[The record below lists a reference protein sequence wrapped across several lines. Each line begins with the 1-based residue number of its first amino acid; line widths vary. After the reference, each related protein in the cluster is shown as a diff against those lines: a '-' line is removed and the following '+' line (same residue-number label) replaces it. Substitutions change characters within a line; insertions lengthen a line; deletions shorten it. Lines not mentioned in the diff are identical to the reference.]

1 MTLVEIL
8 ISSALISIVI
18 GSVYLVYI
26 TMLNTFSKGELKAD
40 LQQNARVGLA
50 KMTQEM
56 RMAGFDPTGAMPL
69 VTTPPKAAIRAAM
82 AGCFSFLADVEGK
95 NDTGQITY
103 KLDVTT
109 PPKAAIRAAMAG
121 CFSFLADVEG
131 KNDTGQITY
140 KLDVTTVKRQQQPWK
155 TSPKEFSG
163 GLGAQPL
170 TESVGV
176 LAFTYYDADNRILVP
191 QKRQTTQACPP
202 DPGAVMIEREILTF
216 EEMRRIR
223 RVAITLK
230 TQGSRPGVTA
240 ESFTLTSD
248 VQLRN
253 L

>member
-8 ISSALISIVI
+8 ISSALISLVI

-69 VTTPPKAAIRAAM
+69 VTPPPKAAIRAAT
-82 AGCFSFLADVEGK
+82 ARCFSFLADVEGK
-95 NDTGQITY
+95 DDTSQITY
-103 KLDVTT
+103 KLDATT
-109 PPKAAIRAAMAG
+109 LR
-121 CFSFLADVEG
+121 
-131 KNDTGQITY
+131 
-140 KLDVTTVKRQQQPWK
+140 RQQQTWK
-155 TSPKEFSG
+155 VKDKEFSG

-170 TESVGV
+170 TEFVSV

>member
-8 ISSALISIVI
+8 ISTALISIVF
-18 GSVYLVYI
+18 GSVYMVYI

-56 RMAGFDPTGAMPL
+56 RMAGYDPTGAIPL
-69 VTTPPKAAIRAAM
+69 VTPPPKAAIRAAT

-95 NDTGQITY
+95 NDTSQITY
-103 KLDVTT
+103 GLE
-109 PPKAAIRAAMAG
+109 
-121 CFSFLADVEG
+121 SS
-131 KNDTGQITY
+131 KNT
-140 KLDVTTVKRQQQPWK
+140 LRRQQNSWAAS
-155 TSPKEFSG
+155 TKEFSLG
-163 GLGAQPL
+163 GGAQPF
-170 TESVGV
+170 TGSVTV
-176 LAFTYYDADNRILVP
+176 LAFTYYDGDNRILVP

-202 DPGAVMIEREILTF
+202 DPKAVLTEREILTF

>member
-8 ISSALISIVI
+8 ISSALISIVL

-50 KMTQEM
+50 KMIQEM
-56 RMAGFDPTGAMPL
+56 RMAGFDPTGAIPL
-69 VTTPPKAAIRAAM
+69 VTSPPKAAIRAAT
-82 AGCFSFLADVEGK
+82 AGCISFLADVEGK
-95 NDTGQITY
+95 NDTSQITY
-103 KLDVTT
+103 KLDAT
-109 PPKAAIRAAMAG
+109 ILR
-121 CFSFLADVEG
+121 
-131 KNDTGQITY
+131 
-140 KLDVTTVKRQQQPWK
+140 RQQQPWK
-155 TSPKEFSG
+155 TTPKEFSG

-170 TESVGV
+170 TESVSV
-176 LAFTYYDADNRILVP
+176 LAFTYYDVNNQILVP

-202 DPGAVMIEREILTF
+202 DPNAVLTEREILTF

-230 TQGSRPGVTA
+230 TQGSRSGVTA

>member
-8 ISSALISIVI
+8 ISSVLTSIVI

-56 RMAGFDPTGAMPL
+56 RMAGYDPTGAIPL
-69 VTTPPKAAIRAAM
+69 VTPPPKAAVRAAT
-82 AGCFSFLADVEGK
+82 AVCFSFLADVEGK
-95 NDTGQITY
+95 NDTSQITY

-109 PPKAAIRAAMAG
+109 LR
-121 CFSFLADVEG
+121 
-131 KNDTGQITY
+131 
-140 KLDVTTVKRQQQPWK
+140 RQQQPWK
-155 TSPKEFSG
+155 ASPKEFFG
-163 GLGAQPL
+163 GLGPQPL
-170 TESVGV
+170 TESVAV
-176 LAFTYYDADNRILVP
+176 LAFTYYDSDNRILVP

-202 DPGAVMIEREILTF
+202 NSNSALAEREILTF

-223 RVAITLK
+223 RVAISLR

-240 ESFTLTSD
+240 EAFTLTSD
-248 VQLRN
+248 VHLRN

>member
-18 GSVYLVYI
+18 GSVYMVYI
-26 TMLNTFSKGELKAD
+26 TMLNTFGKGELKAD

-69 VTTPPKAAIRAAM
+69 VTTPPKAAIRAAT
-82 AGCFSFLADVEGK
+82 AGC
-95 NDTGQITY
+95 I
-103 KLDVTT
+103 
-109 PPKAAIRAAMAG
+109 
-121 CFSFLADVEG
+121 SFLADVEG

-223 RVAITLK
+223 RVAISLK

>member
-18 GSVYLVYI
+18 GSVYLVYL
-26 TMLNTFSKGELKAD
+26 TMQDTFSKGELKAD

-56 RMAGFDPTGAMPL
+56 RMAGFDPTGVIPL
-69 VTTPPKAAIRAAM
+69 VTPPPKAAVRAAT
-82 AGCFSFLADVEGK
+82 AGCISFLADVEGK
-95 NDTGQITY
+95 DDTSQITY
-103 KLDVTT
+103 RLEATT
-109 PPKAAIRAAMAG
+109 
-121 CFSFLADVEG
+121 L
-131 KNDTGQITY
+131 
-140 KLDVTTVKRQQQPWK
+140 KRQQQPWK
-155 TSPKEFSG
+155 AGAKEFSG

-176 LAFTYYDADNRILVP
+176 LAFTYYDGDNRILVP

-202 DPGAVMIEREILTF
+202 NSAAVLTEREILTF

-223 RVAITLK
+223 RVAITLT
-230 TQGSRPGVTA
+230 TQGSRPGVTG

>member
-8 ISSALISIVI
+8 ISTALISIVF
-18 GSVYLVYI
+18 GSVYLVYL

-56 RMAGFDPTGAMPL
+56 RMAGYDPTGALPL
-69 VTTPPKAAIRAAM
+69 VTPPPKAAIRAAT

-95 NDTGQITY
+95 NDTSQITF

-109 PPKAAIRAAMAG
+109 LR
-121 CFSFLADVEG
+121 
-131 KNDTGQITY
+131 
-140 KLDVTTVKRQQQPWK
+140 RQQQPWK
-155 TSPKEFSG
+155 AGTKEFSG

-170 TESVGV
+170 TGSVSV
-176 LAFTYYDADNRILVP
+176 LAFTYYDGDNQILAP

-202 DPGAVMIEREILTF
+202 DSKAVQIEREILTF

-230 TQGSRPGVTA
+230 TQGSRAGVTA